1 MSIVNT
7 FGDKKYTNLQLHFC
21 TKCIFAF
28 TRTLIFV
35 FPLDNVRK
43 SAYNIIERWLLSM
56 LKDTLKQLREQNN
69 LTKKDLCEKTGISER
84 AYITYEY
91 GQREPKISV
100 IKKLADFYG
109 VSTDYI
115 LGRPNA
121 KAPKDPFDEIETI
134 DEMEKDLIKE
144 WLNLDEKS
152 RKSFLDVLRKIV
164 IKEEARNKPVIEKA
178 KYLLKHLSCHKVS
191 AGTGFNFNDDDD
203 WQEAEVYEVPEVHT
217 ADFAVEVDGD
227 SMEPVY
233 CDGDILL
240 VKSTPVI
247 DIGDVGVFTL
257 NSCGYVKELGEN
269 QLISYNDKYKP
280 INFSTDDDMI
290 CWGKVLG
297 KTTRAE

>member
-1 MSIVNT
+1 MI
-7 FGDKKYTNLQLHFC
+7 GDILKELRLKRQLTSEQLC
-21 TKCIFAF
+21 ERLGIKGGSY
-28 TRTLIFV
+28 RNYERN
-35 FPLDNVRK
+35 DRK
-43 SAYNIIERWLLSM
+43 PDY
-56 LKDTLKQLREQNN
+56 DTL
-69 LTKKDLCEKTGISER
+69 
-84 AYITYEY
+84 
-91 GQREPKISV
+91 V
-100 IKKLADFYG
+100 KLADFYE

-121 KAPKDPFDEIETI
+121 KAPKNPIDEIETI

-164 IKEEARNKPVIEKA
+164 LKEEARNKPVIEKA
-178 KYLLKHLSCHKVS
+178 KYLLRHLSCHKVS

-247 DIGDVGVFTL
+247 DRGDVGVFTL
-257 NSCGYVKELGEN
+257 NACGYVKELGEN
-269 QLISYNDKYKP
+269 QLISYNEKYKP

-297 KTTRAE
+297 KTIRAE

>member
-1 MSIVNT
+1 MI
-7 FGDKKYTNLQLHFC
+7 GDILKELRLKRQLTSEQLC
-21 TKCIFAF
+21 ERLGIKGGSY
-28 TRTLIFV
+28 RNYERN
-35 FPLDNVRK
+35 DRK
-43 SAYNIIERWLLSM
+43 PDY
-56 LKDTLKQLREQNN
+56 DTL
-69 LTKKDLCEKTGISER
+69 
-84 AYITYEY
+84 
-91 GQREPKISV
+91 V
-100 IKKLADFYG
+100 KLADFYG

-178 KYLLKHLSCHKVS
+178 KYLLRHLSCHKVS

-247 DIGDVGVFTL
+247 DRGDVGVFTL

-280 INFSTDDDMI
+280 INFSADDDI
-290 CWGKVLG
+290 TCWGKVLG
-297 KTTRAE
+297 KTTRVE

>member
-1 MSIVNT
+1 MI
-7 FGDKKYTNLQLHFC
+7 GDILKELRLKRQLTSEQLC
-21 TKCIFAF
+21 ERLGIKGGSY
-28 TRTLIFV
+28 RNYERN
-35 FPLDNVRK
+35 DRK
-43 SAYNIIERWLLSM
+43 PDY
-56 LKDTLKQLREQNN
+56 DTL
-69 LTKKDLCEKTGISER
+69 
-84 AYITYEY
+84 
-91 GQREPKISV
+91 V
-100 IKKLADFYG
+100 KLADFYG

-121 KAPKDPFDEIETI
+121 KAPKDPFDEIETV

-178 KYLLKHLSCHKVS
+178 KYLLRHLSCHKVS
-191 AGTGFNFNDDDD
+191 AGFGFNLNDDDD

-247 DIGDVGVFTL
+247 DRGDVGVFTL
-257 NSCGYVKELGEN
+257 NSCGYVKELGKN
-269 QLISYNDKYKP
+269 QLISYNEKYKP
-280 INFSTDDDMI
+280 INFSADDDMT

-297 KTTRAE
+297 KTTRVE